1 MENDPKI
8 LPEMDIMDNGD
19 DADCNLSVSSSSFTG
34 HSSTKSAQEAKQD
47 EAEKELKDKIAKHEE
62 KAVRKA
68 RIIVIGA
75 FITCAIAVSVA
86 VYKFASKA
94 DFRSFEL
101 EVRAFLEHNTCF
113 LCTSHKAVAT
123 ATAKTKI
130 AFSDTHVFKFLQTSV
145 SRSR

>member
-34 HSSTKSAQEAKQD
+34 ASTTKSAQEAKQ
-47 EAEKELKDKIAKHEE
+47 EEEEKELKDKIAKHEE

-68 RIIVIGA
+68 RMIVVVA
-75 FITCAIAVSVA
+75 FITCAVAVSVA

-101 EVRAFLEHNTCF
+101 EVRTCLEDDTCF
-113 LCTSHKAVAT
+113 LCKSNQSGGNNTNNS
-123 ATAKTKI
+123 
-130 AFSDTHVFKFLQTSV
+130 FL
-145 SRSR
+145 